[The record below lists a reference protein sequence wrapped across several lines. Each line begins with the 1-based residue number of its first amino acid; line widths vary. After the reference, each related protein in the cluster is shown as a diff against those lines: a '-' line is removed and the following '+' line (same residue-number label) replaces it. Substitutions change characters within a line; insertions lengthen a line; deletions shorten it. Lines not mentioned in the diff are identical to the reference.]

1 MKQLEIF
8 PIKTPLVHLGDDI
21 IKVIL
26 ESIDSA
32 GLRIEDRD
40 ILVVSDKIV
49 ATSEG
54 RIINFDSVKPGR
66 KAKQLAKKYSLE
78 PPFVELV
85 LKEAEEIY
93 GGVPKALITLKNNV
107 LIANAG
113 IDHKNAPENSACLWS
128 INPNE
133 TTKKIWKTISKK
145 TGRKIGLILIDS
157 HVNPMRVG
165 TVGFA
170 LGIAG
175 FKPTKDCRGSLDLYG
190 RKVLITRIN
199 VADDLA
205 SAAHLVIGETTERT
219 PLALVR
225 GAPVEITDDYDPN
238 EITIAREDCM
248 YMGVFLKGKRDK
260 N

>member
-1 MKQLEIF
+1 VKQLEIF
-8 PIKTPLVHLGDDI
+8 SIKTPLVHIGDDI

-32 GLRIEDRD
+32 GLKIEDRD
-40 ILVVSDKIV
+40 VLVVSDKIV

-66 KAKQLAKKYSLE
+66 KAKELAKKYSLE
-78 PPFVELV
+78 PPYVELV
-85 LKEAEEIY
+85 LKEAEEIF
-93 GGVPKALITLKNNV
+93 GGVPKALMTLKNNV

-133 TTKKIWKTISKK
+133 TTKKIWKAISKK
-145 TGRKIGLILIDS
+145 TGRKIGLILVDS

-175 FKPTKDCRGSLDLYG
+175 FKPIKDCRGSLDLYG